1 MAIVVL
7 PLSGVI
13 GDAMFIA
20 AAPMSFL
27 ENGFRQ
33 RSHVLIQ
40 AGPQTSSK
48 AWQNLTE
55 LREIDRTVRLRHP

>member
-20 AAPMSFL
+20 AAPMSFQ

-40 AGPQTSSK
+40 AEAQTSSK